1 MATTVY
7 IGSASIDEN
16 GNASGG
22 KAGNQ
27 SGKEIRKQAW
37 YKHKKGWRVFRA
49 KAIDDAKL
57 IADDMRFAIAN
68 RHIGYDQSQRNSLY
82 TAASKVGFDCAAVE
96 TDCETDC
103 SALVRVCCAYAGI
116 TLSSSFR
123 TVNEPSMLLATGKFT
138 EMKGTKYTD
147 QSAYLRE
154 GDILCTKTSGH
165 TVVVLNDGDK
175 AEETPPEDDS
185 GTSGGSSGEGGKT
198 VSVALSV
205 LKKGCKGQEVK
216 SLQILLIAAG
226 NSCGNA
232 GADGDFGSGTY
243 KSVCDFQTANNLV
256 VDGIVGAKTWS
267 KLIKG

>member
-1 MATTVY
+1 MATVY

-16 GNASGG
+16 GKASGG

-27 SGKEIRKQAW
+27 NGKELRKQAW
-37 YKHKKGWRVFRA
+37 YKHAKGWRVFRA
-49 KAIDDAKL
+49 ITPDDGKL
-57 IADDMRFAIAN
+57 IADDMRLAIAN
-68 RHIGYDQSQRNSLY
+68 KHIGYDQSQRNTLY
-82 TAASKVGFDCAAVE
+82 TAASKVGFNCAAVE
-96 TDCETDC
+96 VDCETDC

-116 TLSSSFR
+116 TLPSSFR
-123 TVNEPSMLLATGKFT
+123 TVNEPSALLATGRFV

-175 AEETPPEDDS
+175 AEETPEPDEPVKPS
-185 GTSGGSSGEGGKT
+185 EGGKS

-216 SLQILLIAAG
+216 SLQILLIAGG

-232 GADGDFGSGTY
+232 GADGDFGSATDA
-243 KSVCDFQTANNLV
+243 SVRQFQQDNALA

>member
-27 SGKEIRKQAW
+27 SGKELRKQAW

-49 KAIDDAKL
+49 KALDDRKL

-68 RHIGYDQSQRNSLY
+68 KHIGYDQSQRNTLY
-82 TAASKVGFDCAAVE
+82 TAASKVGFDCAQVT

-116 TLSSSFR
+116 PLPSSFR
-123 TVNEPSMLLATGKFT
+123 TVNEPSALLATGRFV

-147 QSAYLRE
+147 QSAYLVE

-165 TVVVLNDGDK
+165 TVVVLNNGDK
-175 AEETPPEDDS
+175 AKEDPVEDP
-185 GTSGGSSGEGGKT
+185 TEPDEPHGGGGDT
-198 VSVALSV
+198 VTVTLPV
-205 LKKGCKGQEVK
+205 LKKGAKGESVK
-216 SLQILLIAAG
+216 VVQTLLISQSYSLG
-226 NSCGNA
+226 SW
-232 GADGDFGSGTY
+232 GADGVFGEATRQAVITY
-243 KSVCDFQTANNLV
+243 QKEKGLTA
-256 VDGIVGAKTWS
+256 DGIVGAKTWD
-267 KLIKG
+267 KLLKG